1 MSAEQREAQAAAIS
15 SKSDR
20 DRIRGRA
27 GGNRA
32 MVDAIRK
39 ILREYDQGRGASAC
53 MADIRKT
60 FGQKGAA

>member
-1 MSAEQREAQAAAIS
+1 MNKPNAIS

-20 DRIRGRA
+20 DRVRGRA

-32 MVDAIRK
+32 IIDAVRK
-39 ILREYDQGRGASAC
+39 ILREYEQGRAASAC

-60 FGQKGAA
+60 FGDKGAT